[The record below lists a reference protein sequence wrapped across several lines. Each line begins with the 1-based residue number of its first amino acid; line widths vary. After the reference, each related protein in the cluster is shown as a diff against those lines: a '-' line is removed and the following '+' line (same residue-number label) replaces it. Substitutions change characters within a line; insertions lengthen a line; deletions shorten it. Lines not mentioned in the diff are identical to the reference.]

1 MSTLGHV
8 LFLLPFLRDFARSG
22 CIASFLKARVL
33 AGGITGTAG
42 HQEGNFSCRP
52 QPTVVI
58 LFVDILFADIL
69 CAVIHSADIL
79 FADTLSEAAAA
90 RSRRLLHKWGN

>member
-1 MSTLGHV
+1 MSALGHV
-8 LFLLPFLRDFARSG
+8 LFLLPFLRDFVRSS

-42 HQEGNFSCRP
+42 HQEGNFSCSP

-58 LFVDILFADIL
+58 LFVDILFADTL
-69 CAVIHSADIL
+69 CAAIRFVDTL
-79 FADTLSEAAAA
+79 FADTLSEAAA
-90 RSRRLLHKWGN
+90 